1 MKKIQNRKD
10 KDLLILKI
18 AEIILTRRWTE
29 IANVVHES
37 KDNTSLDEYCLT
49 KQTLM
54 SLRFLI
60 EELEN
65 K

>member
-1 MKKIQNRKD
+1 MRKIQNRKD

-37 KDNTSLDEYCLT
+37 KDNPSLDEFCLT